1 MRRAPERF
9 TGSLICLL
17 AVAAC
22 QPEIDL
28 EAERA
33 TLFHADE
40 SWAAA
45 AEAGDVERLF
55 TFWTEDAVIY
65 PPVGPAVEGIE
76 AIRDF
81 VRRSRDQ
88 EGFSIGWS
96 PTGAEVSSDADV
108 GYTFGSWQ
116 RTAPGPEGTL
126 VSSTGNYV
134 SIWRKQADG
143 SWRCSVEI
151 SNLGEFP
158 SMGGPPNR
166 REPPAQ

>member
-1 MRRAPERF
+1 MRRAHERF

-33 TLFHADE
+33 ALFHADE

-45 AEAGDVERLF
+45 AEAGDVERIF
-55 TFWTEDAVIY
+55 AFWTEDAVIY

-76 AIRDF
+76 AIRGF
-81 VRRSRDQ
+81 VRQSRGQ
-88 EGFSIGWS
+88 EGFTMAWS
-96 PTGAEVSSDADV
+96 PTGAEVSSTADV
-108 GYTFGSWQ
+108 GYTFGTWD
-116 RTAPGPEGTL
+116 RKAPGPEGTL

-134 SIWRKQADG
+134 SIWHKQADG
-143 SWRCSVEI
+143 TWRCSVEI
-151 SNLGEFP
+151 SNLGDLP
-158 SMGGPPNR
+158 MR
-166 REPPAQ
+166 

>member
-1 MRRAPERF
+1 MRRAREPF

-22 QPEIDL
+22 QPEIDV

-33 TLFHADE
+33 ALFHADE

-45 AEAGDVERLF
+45 AEAGDVERIF

-76 AIRDF
+76 AIREF
-81 VRRSRDQ
+81 VRRSRGQ
-88 EGFSIGWS
+88 EGFTIAWS
-96 PTGAEVSSDADV
+96 PTGAEVSGTADV
-108 GYTFGSWQ
+108 GYTFGAWD
-116 RTAPGPEGTL
+116 RTAPGPDGKL

-143 SWRCSVEI
+143 AWRCAVEI
-151 SNLGEFP
+151 SNLGEL
-158 SMGGPPNR
+158 PNLE
-166 REPPAQ
+166 EPPTR